1 MGAPSQCHP
10 AEQMLL
16 QVTHPAFTSSV
27 PGEEKALS
35 ASSPPCKLRANPSC
49 CCKVPAHPCCRERAR
64 GYPAPPVLANQVL
77 HYPRFLL
84 TLLVTC
90 STNSLSW
97 SLNQLPKGCP
107 LSQPFPLSPQNYPCI
122 ECSSLPDE
130 NTTYF
135 KRGTAG

>member
-1 MGAPSQCHP
+1 MWAPSLCQP
-10 AEQMLL
+10 RRADAA
-16 QVTHPAFTSSV
+16 PGNSSCLYFLCSRR
-27 PGEEKALS
+27 GES
-35 ASSPPCKLRANPSC
+35 TPSPPCKLRANPSC

-84 TLLVTC
+84 ALLVTC

-97 SLNQLPKGCP
+97 SLTQLPKGCP